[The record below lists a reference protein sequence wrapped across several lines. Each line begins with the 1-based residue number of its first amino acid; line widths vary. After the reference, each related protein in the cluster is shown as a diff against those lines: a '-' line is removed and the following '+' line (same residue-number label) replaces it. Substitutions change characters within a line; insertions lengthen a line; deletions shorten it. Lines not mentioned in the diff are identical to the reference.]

1 MELLRHVAEKVQG
14 RLKNAGIPADDMT
27 VIQGNRIRRGAVHT
41 NMESMEEK
49 VPADKN
55 GQKEISTGELYQ
67 IAKIFLET
75 VRNEW

>member
-1 MELLRHVAEKVQG
+1 
-14 RLKNAGIPADDMT
+14 MT